1 MLNKRNLLL
10 PILVSLFFTF
20 HIFSQEKKDIKQ
32 KNGNEQS
39 MDKMWGEA
47 SVLDHTLR
55 EGKGKFFDES
65 NFGMFIHW
73 GLFSDLAGKWK
84 GKTYYGIG
92 EWIMNPKVAN
102 IPPKEYMEIAKDFN
116 PTGFDAKYI
125 AKLAKDAGM
134 KYIII
139 TSKHHEGFAMYDSK
153 VSDFNIVDATP
164 FKRDPMK
171 ELSQACKELGLGF
184 GFYYSHNQD
193 WTTPGGA
200 NGPKLNE
207 DGTESSFE
215 DYFYNK
221 CKPQVKEICTNYGD
235 IDFIWFDTPGGM
247 KKELVIEL
255 ADLVRE
261 LQPNAMLCSRVGYGL
276 GDYVSHGDM
285 EVPAKNLDILW
296 ESCDTNN
303 DSWSYAWYDNNFKGP
318 KEILH
323 RLVATVGRGGS
334 YLFNI
339 GPGGNGNVPEIGSK
353 FLEEAGKWIAKYPQ
367 VIYNAGSSPWGH
379 ALPWGDVTT
388 KENSLFLSVF
398 NWPQDGKLY
407 LPGLESEIISAK
419 IIGIANSKELEYEKN
434 NDWTV
439 FTVPY
444 KVPDAPV
451 SVIEVKLKNN
461 ISAIKVDGT
470 LGVYPNIESELLTEF
485 AEVEGAEKSSIRW
498 MEKFGE
504 WKKTTQVTNWEK
516 NGKAVWTVNVLE
528 PGYYYLDLNY
538 KGEGRLVW
546 KTITDEN
553 IMVQNQQA
561 ATEKYVSYPMGILE
575 FKTAGKH
582 TISVSLVEGNPETS
596 SLKSVTIKPIY

>member
-1 MLNKRNLLL
+1 MLKLKSFSTLFL
-10 PILVSLFFTF
+10 SLFLTL
-20 HIFSQEKKDIKQ
+20 HVFSQEKKDDQ
-32 KNGNEQS
+32 ES

-47 SVLDHTLR
+47 SVLNSNLR
-55 EGKGKFFDES
+55 EGRGKFFDQS

-92 EWIMNPKVAN
+92 EWLMNPRVAN
-102 IPPKEYMEIAKDFN
+102 IPPKEYMKVAEDFN
-116 PTGFDAKYI
+116 PSEFDAKSI

-139 TSKHHEGFAMYDSK
+139 TSKHHEGFAMFDSE

-171 ELSQACKELGLGF
+171 ELSQACHDLGLGF

-193 WTTPGGA
+193 WTTPGGG
-200 NGPKLNE
+200 NGPKLHE
-207 DGTESSFE
+207 DGTTASFE
-215 DYFYNK
+215 EYFYEK
-221 CKPQVKEICTNYGD
+221 CKPQVREICTNYGN

-247 KKELVIEL
+247 KKEYVIEL

-261 LQPNAMLCSRVGYGL
+261 LQPNTMLCSRVGYGL
-276 GDYVSHGDM
+276 GDYISHGDM
-285 EVPAKNLDILW
+285 EVPAKNLDALW

-323 RLVATVGRGGS
+323 RLVSTVGRGGS

-339 GPGGNGNVPEIGSK
+339 GPDGNGKVPEIGAQ

-367 VIYNAGSSPWGH
+367 VIYDAGSSPWGH

-388 KENSLFLSVF
+388 KDNSLFLSVF

-419 IIGIANSKELEYEKN
+419 ILGIDNSEKLKYENKN
-434 NDWTV
+434 NWVV
-439 FTVPY
+439 FDVPY
-444 KVPDAPV
+444 KTPDSPV
-451 SVIEVKLKNN
+451 SVIEVKLKNDVKN
-461 ISAIKVDGT
+461 IQVDNN
-470 LGVYPNIESELLTEF
+470 LGVYPNIESEFLTEF
-485 AEVEGAEKSSIRW
+485 AEVFKANKESIRW

-504 WKKTTQVTNWEK
+504 WKRTSQISNWKE
-516 NGKAVWTVNVLE
+516 NSKAVWTINVLE

-546 KTITDEN
+546 KTTTDEGV
-553 IMVQNQQA
+553 MVQNQQA
-561 ATEKYVSYPMGILE
+561 ATEKYQEYPMGILE

-596 SLKSVTIKPIY
+596 SLKSVTIKPIQ